1 MELCS
6 TNPYFNPSAIIFEC
20 FEKVKKSS
28 ILSVKCTKSLPTR
41 RLSLVHCE
49 ALKKEPTNANYFVLG
64 NQTLTPGELCFSAVK
79 IQRGQHFKFG
89 KPTDATNFFKRE
101 CFQHEFFNALT
112 SKDFMSCCKSNNE
125 RTSRTTKK
133 LRKNHSRLL
142 QAAAVALHST
152 VFQNNHQFFTTIPPT
167 VSYLPN
173 PFNYTNG
180 SRSWLS
186 VMDFDKN
193 SVRMKKWKLG
203 VGIGEDLPAKY
214 QDDDPLKQ
222 APRRRCGI
230 LLHPTSLPGPNGIG
244 DFGKDTYRFLD
255 WLKETGCTVWQV
267 LPLVPP
273 GTRGGEDGSPYAG
286 SNANCGNTLLISLE
300 ELVKDGLLEKTDLPK
315 PLPVKRMDSSKVAA
329 IKNPLIL
336 KAAAKLV
343 SKSSGKLKEEL
354 ERFRKDPKISVWLE
368 DAALFASIDQC
379 TLAKTWWTWPTQL
392 RDRDPNA
399 MKTVRIKHKSDIDN
413 FIAAQFLFHRQWQS
427 VHKYANAAGIK
438 ILGDMPI
445 YIGGHSAD
453 VWAHRALFELDPK
466 TGVPMQV
473 SGVPPDAFSATG
485 QLWGSP
491 LYNWKEM
498 AKDRYA
504 WWATRLRRAY
514 ELYDEFR
521 IDHFR
526 AFAGYWAI
534 PATAQNAMGG
544 KWKAGPGSAFF
555 TAMREAVGK
564 IDVIAEDLGIITGDV
579 IALRK
584 EIKAPGMAVLQ
595 FAFSDNAANP
605 HLPHNHE
612 LDQVVYPG
620 THDNDTCVGW
630 WKKASD
636 AEKQVARAH
645 LRFEGDADVHWE
657 FIRGAVASVART
669 SIVSM
674 QDVMGLDSASRMNIP
689 ATQAG
694 NWGWRVGESD
704 VFESLGEE
712 TSRLRELMCRYHR
725 ATLDAESTT
734 SKGATRDKRSSLDA
748 LGRAIKNIIGDKLGN
763 SGNNSNLECQGNN
776 NGANLEKPKDKP

>member
-413 FIAAQFLFHRQWQS
+413 FIAAQFLFHRQWQ
-427 VHKYANAAGIK
+427 
-438 ILGDMPI
+438 
-445 YIGGHSAD
+445 
-453 VWAHRALFELDPK
+453 
-466 TGVPMQV
+466 
-473 SGVPPDAFSATG
+473 
-485 QLWGSP
+485 
-491 LYNWKEM
+491 
-498 AKDRYA
+498 
-504 WWATRLRRAY
+504 
-514 ELYDEFR
+514 
-521 IDHFR
+521 
-526 AFAGYWAI
+526 
-534 PATAQNAMGG
+534 
-544 KWKAGPGSAFF
+544 
-555 TAMREAVGK
+555 
-564 IDVIAEDLGIITGDV
+564 
-579 IALRK
+579 
-584 EIKAPGMAVLQ
+584 
-595 FAFSDNAANP
+595 
-605 HLPHNHE
+605 
-612 LDQVVYPG
+612 
-620 THDNDTCVGW
+620 
-630 WKKASD
+630 
-636 AEKQVARAH
+636 
-645 LRFEGDADVHWE
+645 
-657 FIRGAVASVART
+657 
-669 SIVSM
+669 
-674 QDVMGLDSASRMNIP
+674 
-689 ATQAG
+689 
-694 NWGWRVGESD
+694 
-704 VFESLGEE
+704 
-712 TSRLRELMCRYHR
+712 
-725 ATLDAESTT
+725 
-734 SKGATRDKRSSLDA
+734 
-748 LGRAIKNIIGDKLGN
+748 
-763 SGNNSNLECQGNN
+763 
-776 NGANLEKPKDKP
+776 